1 MTGDDYV
8 TLSEF
13 AELLGVTYKQMSMYR
28 SREKLPMAATRD
40 GNRPLWRRDVVDTF
54 LAEVKADPSI
64 LDRRDGNRGRP
75 RFR

>member
-1 MTGDDYV
+1 VTGDDYV
-8 TLSEF
+8 TRIEF
-13 AELLGVTYKQMSMYR
+13 AELLGVNYKQMSMYR
-28 SREKLPMAATRD
+28 SREKLPMAATHD

-54 LAEVKADPSI
+54 LAEVTADPSI